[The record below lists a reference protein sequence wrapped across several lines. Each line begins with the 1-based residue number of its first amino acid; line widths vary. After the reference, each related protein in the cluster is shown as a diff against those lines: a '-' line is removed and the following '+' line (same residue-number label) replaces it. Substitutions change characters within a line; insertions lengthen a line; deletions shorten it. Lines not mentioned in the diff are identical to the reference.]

1 MDTKHLHIS
10 HSSRPFVFADNAMAW
25 LVTASLRWE
34 SEPAAQAV
42 IGLLA
47 LALPKIEVGQ
57 TTAK

>member
-1 MDTKHLHIS
+1 M
-10 HSSRPFVFADNAMAW
+10 FADNAMAW
-25 LVTASLRWE
+25 LVTASLQWE

>member
-1 MDTKHLHIS
+1 M
-10 HSSRPFVFADNAMAW
+10 FADNAMAW

-42 IGLLA
+42 TGLLA
-47 LALPKIEVGQ
+47 LALPKMEAGQ